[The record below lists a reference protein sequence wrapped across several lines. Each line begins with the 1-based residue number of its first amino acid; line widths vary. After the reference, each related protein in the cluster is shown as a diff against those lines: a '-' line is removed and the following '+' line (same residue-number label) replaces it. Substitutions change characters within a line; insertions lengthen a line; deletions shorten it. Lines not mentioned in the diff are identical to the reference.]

1 MMPAHEGAAA
11 PGAPDMSVVVTIVDG
26 GEKKTAKIQLER

>member
-1 MMPAHEGAAA
+1 MMPASEGAAA
-11 PGAPDMSVVVTIVDG
+11 ADAPEMSVVVTIVDG